1 MLEVIKP
8 LLDSD
13 LVNEETRKQIT
24 EAWDTKLEE
33 IREEVRQDLR
43 EEFAGRYEHDKHTMV
58 EALDKMVT
66 EHLSAEI
73 SQVIAEK
80 KALAED
86 RVKFN
91 TKMTESAEKFD
102 SFMVKKLAE
111 EIQEL
116 RKDRT
121 SQSAT
126 MEKLEKFVIESLAS
140 EITEFHKDKKD
151 VVETKVKLVAE
162 AKDQLDALKKKFIEK
177 SSKLVK
183 EAVTGTLREELTQLK
198 EDIKQAREN
207 NFGRK
212 LFETFA
218 AEYSTSYLN
227 ENQEMKGLEAVIVNK
242 DKQLK
247 EATKKLETSTTE
259 VDAQKAKIE
268 RINEGIKRKEK
279 LNELMKPLANKQAD
293 VMQSLLES
301 VTTDKLKSAY
311 DKYLPAVL
319 KNEAPKKEILAETR
333 KEVTGNKTIK
343 SQSMDEDNIVLLQKL
358 AGM

>member
-24 EAWDTKLEE
+24 EAWDAKLLE
-33 IREEVRQDLR
+33 IREEVTQDLR
-43 EEFAGRYEHDKHTMV
+43 EEFASRYEHDKQTMV

-66 EHLSAEI
+66 EHLGAEI
-73 SQVIAEK
+73 TQVVAEK

-91 TKMTESAEKFD
+91 TQMTESAEKFD

-116 RKDRT
+116 RKDRK

-198 EDIKQAREN
+198 EDIKQARTN

-227 ENQEMKGLEAVIVNK
+227 ENQEMKELEAVIVKK

-247 EATKKLETSTTE
+247 EASEKLETSATE
-259 VDAQKAKIE
+259 VEVQKAKIG
-268 RINEGIKRKEK
+268 RINESNERKDK
-279 LNELMKPLANKQAD
+279 LVELMKPLANKQAEI
-293 VMQSLLES
+293 MTSLLES
-301 VTTDKLKSAY
+301 VTTDKLQSAY

-319 KNEAPKKEILAETR
+319 KDEAPKKEILTEHR
-333 KEVTGNKTIK
+333 KEVTGNKTK
-343 SQSMDEDNIVLLQKL
+343 HSQTVEEDNIILLQKL